1 MVAIASN
8 VIPLEPTGAHPP
20 GYLLGQRYRLRSLV
34 GPTSNGALYLASDTN
49 RASTAVGRDV
59 LIRLL
64 DAPWADGAENLL
76 RGSHIAK
83 PSSAIT
89 HANVARLLDLGSD
102 AGRAYYVMQWIDHGI
117 LLSEYVPPT
126 EGLDL
131 ETFVPIAA
139 QILKAVGHAHS
150 RSTFFGD
157 LDASGVVLGRRKGR
171 KHYVVLTSFG
181 LAQDVARDPSR
192 HSPYLAPESAQSS
205 AIFSLQ
211 RDVYSLGVLFWYM
224 LSGEFPTG
232 SAVASLRASIPGKGI
247 PQPLA
252 ELVEECLAPNP
263 DDRPADANVVIERMI
278 DVIPAKLFRLPR
290 IEPAIP
296 GELPG
301 AGNTGLIDLTGVNP
315 SGEFDRPGGI
325 TQTQVADTNEE
336 KRRAPWALFGFGLVA
351 AAAVGAFAFGGSA
364 PWNTVE
370 PPPSTNKAE
379 LVASA
384 VRPEAPEPAP
394 PAIEQRGDEPSP
406 ASIDASPAPVAEEPV
421 ASSAMLDQALEAAE
435 PTVEEEDEPDEPEVT
450 TKRARPSRKHQPPP
464 RKAAAAPEEPIPTE
478 LPKPV
483 EASPPPPEPALDTPQ
498 VAKLSEDLRE
508 PLLDRD
514 DKPRK
519 SDGLMD
525 SVLTRDDGL
534 MKPKDDQRGSLM
546 PAD

>member
-20 GYLLGQRYRLRSLV
+20 GYLLGERYRLRSLV
-34 GPTSNGALYLASDTN
+34 GPTSNGAIYLASDTA

-59 LIRLL
+59 LVRLL

-89 HANVARLLDLGSD
+89 HANVARLVDLGTD
-102 AGRAYYVMQWIDHGI
+102 AGRAYYVMQWIDHGM

-131 ETFVPIAA
+131 DTFVPIAA

-157 LDASGVVLGRRKGR
+157 IDASGAMLGRRKGR
-171 KHYVVLTSFG
+171 EHYVVLTSFG
-181 LAQDVARDPSR
+181 LTQDVARDPSR
-192 HSPYLAPESAQSS
+192 RTPYMAPESAESS

-211 RDVYSLGVLFWYM
+211 RDVYALGVLFWYM
-224 LSGEFPTG
+224 LSGEFPSG
-232 SAVASLRASIPGKGI
+232 SAVPSLRASVPGKGI

-252 ELVEECLAPNP
+252 ELIEECLATNP

-301 AGNTGLIDLTGVNP
+301 AGNTGLIDLTGVDP
-315 SGEFDRPGGI
+315 SGEFERPTGR
-325 TQTQVADTNEE
+325 TQTQVADRDDEG
-336 KRRAPWALFGFGLVA
+336 RRTPWALLGFGLVA
-351 AAAVGAFAFGGSA
+351 AAAIGAFIFGGFA
-364 PWNTVE
+364 PWSNAE
-370 PPPSTNKAE
+370 PPAPTNKAE

-384 VRPEAPEPAP
+384 VQPESPEPTAPAIEPRGEDPVAPALIDAP
-394 PAIEQRGDEPSP
+394 PAAVPAEP
-406 ASIDASPAPVAEEPV
+406 AE
-421 ASSAMLDQALEAAE
+421 SSAMLDQALEAAE
-435 PTVEEEDEPDEPEVT
+435 PIAEEEEAEESAKPTRRRRRRTASPAPKKAAPDPEPAESIPEAVEPEPAIEEPAPT
-450 TKRARPSRKHQPPP
+450 PE
-464 RKAAAAPEEPIPTE
+464 PEEP
-478 LPKPV
+478 
-483 EASPPPPEPALDTPQ
+483 
-498 VAKLSEDLRE
+498 RE
-508 PLLDRD
+508 PLLPRD
-514 DKPRK
+514 APIAKK
-519 SDGLMD
+519 MSDGLMD